1 MNQAKTLKN
10 AYMNWLKEEL
20 IYEDVGYDYISISTP
35 FIDSNYDN
43 INLYAKFIDKDKI
56 EISDFGYT
64 VYNLEETG
72 ITLNRRSKTIY
83 NIFKK
88 TLTSFGVTYSN
99 DVLKIVTDLSHFPIA
114 KNRLLQAILRINDL
128 IYLNKN
134 TVTSSF
140 NDILSELFIDKEI
153 LYTPDIEIV
162 GPNGTSSHFDFSVP
176 LPAGKERLIKT
187 SARPNDINQA
197 KIFNFDVRETALV
210 RESSFT
216 LVLNDEKTKIK
227 NDVKN
232 HALLG
237 LDKSLVNIISY
248 RSLRDNPYLIKTA

>member
-1 MNQAKTLKN
+1 M
-10 AYMNWLKEEL
+10 
-20 IYEDVGYDYISISTP
+20 
-35 FIDSNYDN
+35 
-43 INLYAKFIDKDKI
+43 
-56 EISDFGYT
+56 
-64 VYNLEETG
+64 
-72 ITLNRRSKTIY
+72 
-83 NIFKK
+83 
-88 TLTSFGVTYSN
+88 
-99 DVLKIVTDLSHFPIA
+99 
-114 KNRLLQAILRINDL
+114 
-128 IYLNKN
+128 
-134 TVTSSF
+134 
-140 NDILSELFIDKEI
+140 LSELFIDKEI

-197 KIFNFDVRETALV
+197 KIFNFDVRETSLV

-216 LVLNDEKTKIK
+216 LILNDEKTKIK

-248 RSLRDNPYLIKTA
+248 RSLRDNPELIKTA